1 MSNLEHTGIEYWTEK
16 LSNTEMPVLSNV
28 VSVLNK
34 LTGDDTA
41 EFKQLAEVIL
51 KDPHLTTQ
59 ILKLANSV
67 QYNPSGN
74 SVSTISRAIVILGF
88 RKVRTMCISLMVVD
102 SLLSKEPRERLL
114 ATMGKAFFAAVQ
126 AKEIYRQLSLNSTEQ
141 EEVFIAGL
149 LFNLGEMVF
158 WAYGGKSADTL
169 DVTLMESMLNSSNY
183 LIEKQLGTSF
193 KSISRELSKTWNLG
207 ELLQLTLSPKGISSP
222 GRLGLQAQAVI
233 FGDALSKLR
242 DDQEERRKA
251 LVMRIAKFIKFK
263 AIDAAHLIND
273 ASELGET
280 TAIDFGAPQIS
291 HLMPKTM
298 IAEPILDLPS
308 EDEAKECGQSTDTES
323 VVTEPI
329 VTEPVV
335 TEPVVEEIKAPVQAL
350 TPDLSLQLKILRD
363 LSNGRAESMG
373 MNAVFQTALKGMHIG
388 IGLEKMVLAFFNKN
402 QVEAKYILGE
412 GTENLRNKFSFNVGV
427 NEHNIFSEN
436 INKPQPV
443 WINESYIK
451 AHKYLYKEE
460 ISAVIGIQ
468 EAFVG
473 VLKLNNRNIVM
484 FYADRSSSGE
494 ALTEE
499 QFESFSHFLTQA
511 ELGVQSIAG
520 RR

>member
-16 LSNTEMPVLSNV
+16 LCNTEMPVLSNV

-34 LTGDDTA
+34 LTGDDTS

-74 SVSTISRAIVILGF
+74 SISTISRAIVILGF

-114 ATMGKAFFAAVQ
+114 ATMAKAFFAAVQ
-126 AKEIYRQLSLNSTEQ
+126 AKEIYKQISLNAAEQ
-141 EEVFIAGL
+141 EEVFIASL
-149 LFNLGEMVF
+149 LLNLGEMVF
-158 WAYGGKSADTL
+158 WAYGGKSADAL
-169 DVTLMESMLNSSNY
+169 DISLMESMQNSSNY

-193 KSISRELSKTWNLG
+193 KSLSRELSKTWNLG

-222 GRLGLQAQAVI
+222 GRLGMQAQAVLY
-233 FGDALSKLR
+233 GDALSKLR

-273 ASELGET
+273 ASGLAEK
-280 TAIDFGAPQIS
+280 TAIDFGAPEVS
-291 HLMPKTM
+291 KLMPKGLIDESTNG
-298 IAEPILDLPS
+298 LPS
-308 EDEAKECGQSTDTES
+308 EDISTQDKLKEQMVAET
-323 VVTEPI
+323 I

-335 TEPVVEEIKAPVQAL
+335 KEPIVKEVEKPVPVL

-363 LSNGRAESMG
+363 LSNGRVNSMD
-373 MNAVFQTALKGMHIG
+373 MNTVFQTALEGMHIG
-388 IGLEKMVLAFFNKN
+388 IGLERMVLAFFNKD

-412 GTENLRNKFSFNVGV
+412 GTENLRNKFSFNVGD
-427 NEHNIFSEN
+427 NERNIFSEN
-436 INKPQPV
+436 IKKAQPV
-443 WINESYIK
+443 WLKEAYIK
-451 AHKYLYKEE
+451 SNKYLYTED
-460 ISAVIGIQ
+460 ISAVIGVQ
-468 EAFVG
+468 EAFIG
-473 VLKLNNRNIVM
+473 VLKLNNRNVVM
-484 FYADRSSSGE
+484 FYADRSSTGE

-499 QFESFSHFLTQA
+499 QFESFGHFLTQA
-511 ELGVQSIAG
+511 ELGVQSIAS
-520 RR
+520 RRQA